1 MAAKEKNTSP
11 DFIKAFE
18 KSIFVVGG
26 IIGAI
31 GLVGILAPHIM
42 AVTMTVFLGLIM
54 VTGGVFFGYYSYHYH
69 TRSFVGWLKPIILV
83 TVGVM
88 MLMNPGAGIAALT
101 LLVTMYLFIDAY
113 AGFGLAYAR
122 HPDSGWGWFLLNGI
136 FSLFLAVLMLIGWP
150 ATSPLFLGLYI
161 SVSLLFDGISLFMFG
176 VKLRADEDKMAG
188 GIVP

>member
-1 MAAKEKNTSP
+1 MAAEGRNTP

-18 KSIFVVGG
+18 KSILVVGG

-31 GLVGILAPHIM
+31 GLVGILAPHVM
-42 AVTMTVFLGLIM
+42 AITMTVFLGFIM
-54 VTGGVFFGYYSYHYH
+54 VAGGVFFGYYSYHYH

-83 TVGVM
+83 TAGVM

-122 HPDSGWGWFLLNGI
+122 HPGSGWGWFLLNGI

-150 ATSPLFLGLYI
+150 ATSSIFLGLYI
-161 SVSLLFDGISLFMFG
+161 SISLLFDGISLFMFG
-176 VKLRADEDKMAG
+176 MKLKADAEKTAG
-188 GIVP
+188 EVLP